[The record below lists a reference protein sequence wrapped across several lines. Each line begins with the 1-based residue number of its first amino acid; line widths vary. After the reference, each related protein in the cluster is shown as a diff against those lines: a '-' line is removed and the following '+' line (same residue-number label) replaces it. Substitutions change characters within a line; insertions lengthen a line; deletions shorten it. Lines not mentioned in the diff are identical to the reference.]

1 MRSTYWTR
9 EHIAFAIVSSL
20 IMASASGEVLQYGY
34 GPDNARELHMLSVLF
49 QYGSPNRP
57 RVVGLELSRGS
68 WPILSAYLSVFLV
81 F

>member
-20 IMASASGEVLQYGY
+20 IMASASGEALQYRY

-49 QYGSPNRP
+49 QYAFPN
-57 RVVGLELSRGS
+57 
-68 WPILSAYLSVFLV
+68 
-81 F
+81 